1 MMSSVLN
8 NAVVNII
15 SVTGR
20 ILAFAVSENVPE
32 TMMKCHMF
40 FMWLSNFLFKNWCDS
55 LQIFLCSIT
64 AVQGGIPY
72 RISFMHCVPAK

>member
-1 MMSSVLN
+1 MGTFLFSFERELEN
-8 NAVVNII
+8 
-15 SVTGR
+15 
-20 ILAFAVSENVPE
+20 LASLEEYWHVPTK

-64 AVQGGIPY
+64 AVQGGISY

>member
-1 MMSSVLN
+1 MSG
-8 NAVVNII
+8 
-15 SVTGR
+15 TGR
-20 ILAFAVSENVPE
+20 ILAFSDTGNVPE
-32 TMMKCHMF
+32 TMMKFHMF

-72 RISFMHCVPAK
+72 TVAAEGGG